1 MNLTGLIAKIKEK
14 AGGENG
20 RFAGDLGFK
29 AVTELC
35 NALFGILTFAILS
48 RLLSKSDYAVVNQT
62 IAISSLIAPIILL
75 KMNSAFCVFLAGEK
89 DQEIVKSRFFSVL
102 LVSLPFCA
110 LVLAVMWIFGDRFS
124 DLMFSTPEYGNI
136 TPLMA
141 LYFVLLSLSS
151 LVQTFYQAINRQ
163 KKSNVFILLRVVL
176 TTFGFAALSLIPG
189 FFTLPFALLVYVIV
203 EGIVFLFSFFSL
215 IVDFHRIPL
224 HLEFLPLEEYYR
236 YALPLMPFAI
246 MGWINSFIGRF
257 ILNHLMDLENS
268 GIFSF
273 DSALISRAFFI
284 NAVIVYTI
292 FPYISKFWNEG
303 NKSKVVS
310 YLRKATNI
318 GVFFALPLT
327 FGIVAVAPT
336 IVEILSGGNYPTD
349 RLLLGLICFANL
361 FLMLYTIYSFLIDLS
376 RRTMLYNVIFLIS
389 SLINI
394 GLNYLLIPIW
404 GLYGAGAAMLISYI
418 IQFFLTLFIGNLA
431 AQLQISIDWPFML
444 RSLVCSLFMFLV
456 CLLVYGEGGL
466 LRCILTVIIGC
477 IVYFSTS
484 YAWARLTRRSL
495 IWDN

>member
-1 MNLTGLIAKIKEK
+1 MNLSGLSAKIRAKV
-14 AGGENG
+14 GGEGG

-75 KMNSAFCVFLAGEK
+75 KMNSAFCVFLAGET
-89 DQEIVKSRFFSVL
+89 DRGILKSRFFSVFV
-102 LVSLPFCA
+102 VSLPFCA
-110 LVLAVMWIFGDRFS
+110 LVLAIMWAFGNSFS
-124 DLMFSTPEYGNI
+124 QLMFSTPEYGQV

-141 LYFVLLSLSS
+141 SYFVLLSLSS

-163 KKSNVFILLRVVL
+163 KKSNVFIILRVGL
-176 TTFGFAALSLIPG
+176 TTLGFAALSLVPG
-189 FFTLPFALLVYVIV
+189 WFTLPAALFSYVII
-203 EGIVFLFSFFSL
+203 EGIVFLFSFFCL
-215 IVDFHRIPL
+215 LWDFHGISF
-224 HLEFLPLEEYYR
+224 HLEFLPLAEYYR

-292 FPYISKFWNEG
+292 FPYIAKFWNEG
-303 NKSKVVS
+303 DKAKVVS

-336 IVEILSGGNYPTD
+336 IVEILSGGNYPAD
-349 RLLLGLICFANL
+349 RLLLGIICFANL

-389 SLINI
+389 SLINV
-394 GLNYLLIPIW
+394 GLNYLLIPLW

-418 IQFFLTLFIGNLA
+418 IQFFLTLLIGNRA
-431 AQLQISIDWPFML
+431 AGLRISVDWPFIV

-456 CLLVYGEGGL
+456 CLFVYGNGGF
-466 LRCILTVIIGC
+466 LRCLVTVFVGC

>member
-1 MNLTGLIAKIKEK
+1 MNLSGLTAKLK
-14 AGGENG
+14 AKVGAEGS

-29 AVTELC
+29 AVTELS
-35 NALFGILTFAILS
+35 NAIFGILTFAILS

-89 DQEIVKSRFFSVL
+89 NQEIVKSRFFSVL
-102 LVSLPFCA
+102 VVSLPLCA
-110 LVLAVMWIFGDRFS
+110 CVLAIMWIFGDHFS
-124 DLMFSTPEYGNI
+124 QFMFSTPEYGNI
-136 TPLMA
+136 TPFMA
-141 LYFVLLSLSS
+141 SYFVLLSLSS

-163 KKSNVFILLRVVL
+163 KKSNVFIILRVGL
-176 TTFGFAALSLIPG
+176 TTLGFAALSLVPNW
-189 FFTLPFALLVYVIV
+189 FTLESALCVYAII
-203 EGIVFLFSFFSL
+203 EGIVFLVSFVCLL
-215 IVDFHRIPL
+215 IDFRKIPL
-224 HLEFLPLEEYYR
+224 HLQFLPLGEYYR

-257 ILNHLMDLENS
+257 ILNHLMDLESS
-268 GIFSF
+268 GVFSF

-284 NAVIVYTI
+284 NSVIVYTI
-292 FPYISKFWNEG
+292 FPYIAKFWNEN
-303 NKSKVVS
+303 NKPKVVS

-349 RLLLGLICFANL
+349 RLLLGIICFANL

-376 RRTMLYNVIFLIS
+376 RRTILYNVIFLIS

-404 GLYGAGAAMLISYI
+404 GLYGAGIAMLVSYI
-418 IQFFLTLFIGNLA
+418 LQFFLTLVIGNLA
-431 AQLQISIDWPFML
+431 AQLKISVDWAFMI
-444 RSLVCSLFMFLV
+444 RSFICSLFMFLV
-456 CLLVYGEGGL
+456 CMLVYGEGGL
-466 LRCILTVIIGC
+466 LRCIVTVIVGC
-477 IVYFSTS
+477 VVYFSTS
-484 YAWARLTRRSL
+484 YAWARLTHRSL